1 MDIQSIINQMTLEQK
16 ISLCTGADSWHTIAI
31 KELSIPSLT
40 MSDGTS
46 GVRFQKP
53 RGLTAPCNLYDA
65 TVNFSFDNEAA
76 LENTYEATCYP
87 SGSALACS
95 WSPALAR
102 EIGAAVATE
111 CKARGIGLLLGPGMN
126 IRRHPLTARNFE
138 YYSEDPC
145 LSGEMAAGM
154 ITGIQGEGVGACV
167 KHFACNNSDTRRT
180 RLNCIVEPRALHE
193 IYLAGFERAI
203 KKAAPA
209 AVMGAYNQI
218 NGEQACENSWLLS
231 HVLRDL
237 WGFKG
242 AVLSDWGAVKD
253 SVKAVKAGLDLQ
265 MPHSIQYID
274 SVKEALETGRLSV
287 RDIDEHCERILTLVF
302 TYSMEGRDR
311 PRVDWESHHRLA
323 QRAACESAVLLKNQ
337 DSLLPVS
344 PETGMKIAVLGQI
357 AQSPLFQGTGCAIV
371 NARQIDIPLDEIRK
385 AGGESVLYAKGY
397 LDGQTTTE
405 ELLTEAARTAKEADL
420 AVVMM
425 GTYLPGESD
434 DYDHKN
440 MDTAPAHRQL
450 LERVTEVQENTI
462 VILFNGN
469 TTAMPWA
476 GRVKAILQMG
486 YAGEG
491 AGKALADLLFG
502 NACPGGKLAA
512 TIPES
517 LSDTPAYLDFP
528 HEHDVCRYREGIFTG
543 YRYYDKRC
551 HKVLFPF
558 GYGLSYTTFA
568 CSDLEASFQPDA
580 GTYTV
585 SLTVTNTG
593 SLEGSQV
600 IQLYV
605 SPPKGPL
612 FRPVKELKSF
622 AKVMLKPNEKRKI
635 IFILDDRDLACYD
648 EQRDQWVTLP
658 GVYTVK
664 IGFDSGNLPE
674 SIELNVDGGMGGS
687 ADSRTAGGAAQGSHS
702 RELLKLD
709 SHYSDI
715 FENQAATEEF
725 FRFLV
730 EQGLL
735 EPEQAGSPVLMK
747 ELKKTFWGFAQ
758 HLDMNSSGRITPELS
773 RELLERMNRAI
784 SERE

>member
-1 MDIQSIINQMTLEQK
+1 MDIQSIIHKMTLEQK
-16 ISLCTGADSWHTIAI
+16 ISLCTGADSWHTTAI
-31 KELSIPSLT
+31 EELAVPSLT
-40 MSDGTS
+40 MSDGTN

-53 RGLTAPCNLYDA
+53 RRLTAPCNLYDT

-76 LENTYEATCYP
+76 LKNTYEATCYP

-102 EIGAAVATE
+102 EIGAAVAVE
-111 CKARGIGLLLGPGMN
+111 CRARGIGLLLGPGMN

-154 ITGIQGEGVGACV
+154 IKGIQGEGVGACV

-180 RLNCIVEPRALHE
+180 RLNCMVEPRALHE

-209 AVMGAYNQI
+209 AVMGSYNQI
-218 NGEQACENSWLLS
+218 NGEQACESPWLLN
-231 HVLRDL
+231 HVLREL

-242 AVLSDWGAVKD
+242 TVLSDWGAVKD

-265 MPHSIQYID
+265 MPHSIQYMD
-274 SVKEALETGRLSV
+274 SVKKALETGELSSQ
-287 RDIDEHCERILTLVF
+287 DLDEHCERILSLVF
-302 TYSMEGRDR
+302 TYSMEGRER
-311 PRVDWESHHRLA
+311 PKVDWESHHRLA
-323 QRAACESAVLLKNQ
+323 RRAACECAVLLKNQ
-337 DSLLPVS
+337 DSILPIS
-344 PETGMKIAVLGQI
+344 PDTGQTIAVLGQI
-357 AQSPLFQGTGCAIV
+357 AESPLFQGTGCAIV
-371 NARQIDIPLDEIRK
+371 NARQADIPLKEIRK
-385 AGGESVLYAKGY
+385 IGGKSVLYAKGC

-405 ELLTEAARTAKEADL
+405 ELLSEAGRTAEKADL
-420 AVVMM
+420 AVVLM

-440 MDTAPAHRQL
+440 MDAAPAHRKL
-450 LERVTEVQENTI
+450 LERVLEVQDNTI

-469 TTAMPWA
+469 TVAMPWA

-502 NACPGGKLAA
+502 TACPGGKLAA

-517 LSDTPAYLDFP
+517 LKDTPAYLDFP
-528 HEHDVCRYREGIFTG
+528 HEGDVCRYREGIFAG
-543 YRYYDKRC
+543 YRYYDKRGRR
-551 HKVLFPF
+551 VLFPF
-558 GYGLSYTTFA
+558 GYGLSYTTFT
-568 CSDLEASFQPDA
+568 CSDLEASRQIDA

-593 SLEGSQV
+593 GREGSQV

-605 SPPKGPL
+605 CPPAGPL

-648 EQRDQWVTLP
+648 ERLDQWVTLP
-658 GVYTVK
+658 GIYTIK
-664 IGFDSGNLPE
+664 IGFDSGNLPQ
-674 SIELNVDGGMGGS
+674 SIELSVEGSVD
-687 ADSRTAGGAAQGSHS
+687 DSPRS

-735 EPEQAGSPVLMK
+735 EPEQAGSPLLIK

-758 HLDMNSSGRITPELS
+758 HLDMNGSGRITPELS
-773 RELLERMNRAI
+773 QELLDRMNQAI
-784 SERE
+784 LRSTPGPETTQKTP